1 MPPQDTTDL
10 IIGKTPQYFF
20 DNGIVGAVQNI
31 TRTVHSPQKSDA
43 NPVIQSERPWEHVTY
58 FTCNGW
64 QVWRDEESG
73 RIHCIYE
80 DWWLDRDRLVQEAR
94 GTIHAWAHSRM
105 RYLYAYSDDGVEWVK
120 PAMGKV
126 MEGGHDTNVI
136 LGSEEFGSVHG
147 AALVDDPSETDAN
160 RRFKSLYFHIPPEIN
175 EVGGGVVKVAHS
187 PDGVNWTTSD
197 EQPVVGTD
205 HTHLDD
211 VAIITWEPESWS
223 YLAFTRHPFMGG
235 GPEYVRMPRF
245 GPTGGTPSYD
255 LATDLPQRR
264 NRRRI
269 FLMESSDFKNWSTP
283 RLVLAPDPEIDNLD
297 TSFYGM
303 KIQRV
308 GTQWLGFLNV
318 FNMVA
323 NTMHV
328 ELTHS
333 RDGRSWRRV
342 TPGRP
347 WLEPGSPGEWDQF
360 MVNIT
365 SAPVA
370 ADDDELRVYF
380 GGSKNHHDWWFA
392 GPVEN
397 RDDPSRWDHA
407 PEVEDMGEVGYC
419 LGLAKLRR
427 DGYVSLGASLEREG
441 VVVTEPFIAEGDT
454 LVINACC
461 EPGGYVKVE
470 VTDGH
475 DRPVAGGAEADCDVF
490 TGDSVAHNVTWGGGG
505 AMPMPTL
512 EFADVRLPE
521 TPYRRLRFT
530 LRGAELYSFQ
540 VVHADTADWL

>member
-1 MPPQDTTDL
+1 MPPHDSTEL
-10 IIGKTPQYFF
+10 VLGEAPQYFF
-20 DNGIVGAVQNI
+20 DNGVVGAVQNI
-31 TRTVHSPQKSDA
+31 TRTVHSPRKIDH
-43 NPVIQSERPWEHVTY
+43 NPVIQADHPWEHVTY
-58 FTCNGW
+58 FTFNSW
-64 QVWRDEESG
+64 HLWHDEATG
-73 RIHCIYE
+73 RTNCIYE

-94 GTIHAWAHSRM
+94 GSIHAWAHSRM
-105 RYLYAYSDDGVEWVK
+105 RQLYAYSDDGEEWTKPPMGIVE
-120 PAMGKV
+120 
-126 MEGGHDTNVI
+126 EEGHDTNIVF
-136 LGSEEFGSVHG
+136 GSEEFGSVH
-147 AALVDDPSETDAN
+147 APTILDDPWETDPE
-160 RRFKSLYFHIPPEIN
+160 RRFKALYFHVPPGSG
-175 EVGGGVVKVAHS
+175 EVGGGLPMVAHS
-187 PDGVNWTTSD
+187 PDGIKWTPVD
-197 EQPVVGTD
+197 EPPVVGNKRAR
-205 HTHLDD
+205 LDD
-211 VAIITWEPESWS
+211 GGSVAADPETGG
-223 YLAFTRHPFMGG
+223 YLAITRHPFMSGA
-235 GPEYVRMPRF
+235 PDYVRMPAF

-269 FLMESSDFKNWSTP
+269 FLMESSDFKHWSKP
-283 RLVLAPDPEIDNLD
+283 GLVLAPDPDIDNLD

-303 KIQRV
+303 KAHRV
-308 GTQWLGFLNV
+308 GDQWLGFLNV

-360 MVNIT
+360 MVNINT
-365 SAPVA
+365 APLEV
-370 ADDDELRVYF
+370 DDDELRVYF

-540 VVHADTADWL
+540 IVESKQGK

>member
-10 IIGKTPQYFF
+10 IIGEAPQYFF

-31 TRTVHSPQKSDA
+31 TRTVHSPRKIDN
-43 NPVIQSERPWEHVTY
+43 NPVIQSDRPWEHITY
-58 FTCNGW
+58 FTFNSW
-64 QVWRDEESG
+64 HLWHDAATG
-73 RIHCIYE
+73 RTNCIYE
-80 DWWLDRDRLVQEAR
+80 DWWLDRDRLVQEGR

-105 RYLYAYSDDGVEWVK
+105 RQLYAYSADGEEWTKPPMGIVE
-120 PAMGKV
+120 
-126 MEGGHDTNVI
+126 EEGHDTNIVF
-136 LGSEEFGSVHG
+136 GSEEFGSVH
-147 AALVDDPSETDAN
+147 APTILDDPWETDPE
-160 RRFKSLYFHIPPEIN
+160 RRFKALYFHVPPGSG
-175 EVGGGVVKVAHS
+175 EVGGGLPMVAHS
-187 PDGVNWTTSD
+187 PDGIKWTPVD
-197 EQPVVGTD
+197 EPPVVGNKRAR
-205 HTHLDD
+205 LDD
-211 VAIITWEPESWS
+211 GGSVAADPETGG
-223 YLAFTRHPFMGG
+223 YLAITRHPFMSG
-235 GPEYVRMPRF
+235 GPDYVRVPAF

-269 FLMESSDFKNWSTP
+269 FLMESSDFKHWSTP

-297 TSFYGM
+297 TAFYGM

-308 GTQWLGFLNV
+308 GSQWLGFLNV

-333 RDGRSWRRV
+333 RDGRIWRRV
-342 TPGRP
+342 APGRP

-360 MVNIT
+360 MVNINT
-365 SAPVA
+365 APLEV
-370 ADDDELRVYF
+370 DDDELRVYF
-380 GGSKNHHDWWFA
+380 GGAKNHHDWWFA
-392 GPVEN
+392 GPAEN

-427 DGYVSLGASLEREG
+427 DGFVSLGASLEREG
-441 VVVTEPFIAEGDT
+441 LVVTEPFIAEGDK

-461 EPGGYVKVE
+461 EAGGYVKVE

-490 TGDSVAHNVTWGGGG
+490 TGDSVAHTVTWGGGG

-512 EFADVRLPE
+512 EFADIRLPE
-521 TPYRRLRFT
+521 TPYRRLRFI

-540 VVHADTADWL
+540 VVQADTAD